1 MLNTENM
8 VREDRKKEWYEGIL
22 RHEELCHVLVW
33 LSLNLFQ
40 IVVHVTGGPHQ
51 MWADCPERII
61 QQK

>member
-1 MLNTENM
+1 MH
-8 VREDRKKEWYEGIL
+8 EGIL